1 MRGPGLPDS
10 RRRETEDSAGPCP
23 QPQGLCSTRGR
34 ASFLGKTSWMVQS
47 GLRIPPSAT
56 LWGLGEAQGLLGSLA
71 PAGLSGVLA
80 NLLQTRWGPCC
91 VPALPSVLLAAG
103 VRTGHPGPVPAFV
116 SCPGCTCPP
125 PPLLINPFRPLWEA
139 GPTMSMGALTP
150 NLSRESLMPSCTLA
164 HVRCP
169 FIETQRLAGL
179 PMNQGPSFGCGPFPA
194 LPTCPTFSSQN
205 VRD

>member
-1 MRGPGLPDS
+1 MGTL
-10 RRRETEDSAGPCP
+10 
-23 QPQGLCSTRGR
+23 LC
-34 ASFLGKTSWMVQS
+34 ASFALCLVGSWGEDRAPWPCASICELSWMH
-47 GLRIPPSAT
+47 LPPT
-56 LWGLGEAQGLLGSLA
+56 
-71 PAGLSGVLA
+71 
-80 NLLQTRWGPCC
+80 
-91 VPALPSVLLAAG
+91 
-103 VRTGHPGPVPAFV
+103 
-116 SCPGCTCPP
+116 
-125 PPLLINPFRPLWEA
+125 PLLINPFRPLWEA